1 MRKSCRR
8 PSLVG
13 GKRCRHSQ
21 YLPPAGSTSRSRPP
35 PSETRYRRDPCGR
48 ARTSLS
54 VRAKTP
60 FTPPPQFYTTTYTT
74 TIFCLPGFYWDAM
87 GRPNSRK
94 STAGQRV
101 SGISGTSRE
110 PLGIPVLSSE
120 TEGAGFE
127 PAEGFPSPVFKTGAI
142 NHSTTPPRV
151 SLPGGANSGRRTAP
165 VSHGPPIVV
174 GRGLQARRD
183 REPSNWLGMPWQPP
197 GSVARERLPLQLAR

>member
-1 MRKSCRR
+1 MRRSCRR

-13 GKRCRHSQ
+13 GKRCRQSQ

-74 TIFCLPGFYWDAM
+74 TIFCLPGFCRDAM

-94 STAGQRV
+94 PTALQWV
-101 SGISGTSRE
+101 SGISGTSWE

-120 TEGAGFE
+120 TE
-127 PAEGFPSPVFKTGAI
+127 
-142 NHSTTPPRV
+142 RV
-151 SLPGGANSGRRTAP
+151 SVCNGPDRLLWDGLGRWVPPSVPSFIPSFTVCDGWTDFEAPDCRGTCLRPGTEGSGETAEPVLVGAES
-165 VSHGPPIVV
+165 
-174 GRGLQARRD
+174 
-183 REPSNWLGMPWQPP
+183 
-197 GSVARERLPLQLAR
+197 